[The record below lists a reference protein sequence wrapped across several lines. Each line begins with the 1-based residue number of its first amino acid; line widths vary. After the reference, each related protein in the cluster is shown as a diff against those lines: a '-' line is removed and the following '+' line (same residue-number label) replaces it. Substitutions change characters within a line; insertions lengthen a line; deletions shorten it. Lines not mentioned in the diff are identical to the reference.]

1 MYLNCRWDFYQ
12 TESHI
17 ILNILKRGV
26 SLDECKVKYANQFI
40 DVLVNDASIFHLEL
54 LHPIDS
60 SNLQVK
66 CTPSKTTIVNW
77 DKFAKEVDE
86 EEDKVEGDDAV
97 NRMFQKIYAEAD
109 DDVKKAMLKSYTESG
124 GTVLSTNWNE
134 IKKKR
139 TEIKPPEGME
149 FKRWND

>member
-1 MYLNCRWDFYQ
+1 MLIQAALMVEVKMAKLIGQHWETFEKKTDNQEQKKVCFVYLLSGANPAAYNKNQISQQFV
-12 TESHI
+12 
-17 ILNILKRGV
+17 LKA
-26 SLDECKVKYANQFI
+26 SL
-40 DVLVNDASIFHLEL
+40 
-54 LHPIDS
+54 
-60 SNLQVK
+60 
-66 CTPSKTTIVNW
+66 VNW

-86 EEDKVEGDDAV
+86 EEENVEGDAAV
-97 NRMFQKIYAEAD
+97 NRMFQIYADAD

-149 FKRWND
+149 YKRWND